1 MGYQL
6 VGVAAIIGFVS
17 VVAFPTFMILKNV
30 NGLRADKA
38 VEEIGFDVA
47 ELQPGVSK
55 EFLDAVREKI
65 DAKET
70 QERKRNAALT
80 DDEKVKVG
88 VI

>member
-55 EFLDAVREKI
+55 EFLDAVRERI

>member
-17 VVAFPTFMILKNV
+17 VIAFPTFMILKNV

>member
-47 ELQPGVSK
+47 ELQPGVSE
-55 EFLDAVREKI
+55 EFLDAVRERI

-88 VI
+88 II